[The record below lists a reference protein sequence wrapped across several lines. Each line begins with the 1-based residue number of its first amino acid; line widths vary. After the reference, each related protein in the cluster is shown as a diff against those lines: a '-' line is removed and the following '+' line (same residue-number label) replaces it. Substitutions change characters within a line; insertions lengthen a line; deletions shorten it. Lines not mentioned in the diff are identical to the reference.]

1 MGVRSGTNGELELRV
16 SEFYIIFF
24 FKSMGCETKDVKA
37 KNALKAKL
45 RRVCELKMNGQ
56 PNVPQWLHDQWK
68 NSKGSHLQ
76 MALELQKVGFNKD
89 P

>member
-1 MGVRSGTNGELELRV
+1 MVPTANLNLEYLN
-16 SEFYIIFF
+16 STLSF

-45 RRVCELKMNGQ
+45 RRVCEIKMNGQ

-68 NSKGSHLQ
+68 NSKGNHLQ
-76 MALELQKVGFNKD
+76 MALELQKVGFDKD